1 VGEHKPHLIDLAARV
16 SDGARIDW
24 DEEERSAASEDER
37 RIVRHLRLVDS
48 VAEVHRSQ
56 TSSESS
62 KDPLEMSCTVASTI
76 TVAGEATIVA
86 SQAVDGAI
94 REWGPLEI
102 REKIGEGAFGEVFRA
117 WDANLDREVALKL
130 LKAEPSARAS
140 LASTVL
146 KEGRL
151 LARLHH
157 PNVVTVHGAE
167 THEERVG
174 LWMEFVRGRSLAD
187 LLAEQGTLGAR
198 EAALIG
204 LDLCRALAA
213 VHGAGLVHRD
223 IKARNVMREEG
234 GRILLMDFGAGGDA
248 KEVEERAAQTISGTP
263 LYIAPEVYA
272 RQPATARSDI
282 YSLGV
287 LLYHL
292 VTGSYPVQASSLGE
306 LQAKHSRREMRL
318 LRDERSDLPE
328 AFVNVVERALAW
340 DPEERFATA
349 GRMEQALAAALGV
362 ERAAATVAP
371 TSAARG
377 RRPFWRIAAMAA
389 LAVLAFLVFWLFPTP
404 TPDPVVTPPQPVP
417 WPEPPIQAPATSKAY
432 TVEAAL
438 YRADEHGQRD
448 RLASGERLVLGDRL
462 SLEFEASRDLYVY
475 VVNEDEQGR
484 AYALFPMPNL
494 DLTNPLPANR
504 RHILPGSIDGE
515 PKDWQVTTPGG
526 REYLVVLASPERLT
540 EFEAE
545 MDKLPLPRE
554 GQLARGIPPAARVR
568 LRGIGGVV
576 DAPDRAPDGTA
587 GRLFEM
593 ADQLAGREKVVE
605 GAWVRRIEL
614 ENPAP

>member
-1 VGEHKPHLIDLAARV
+1 VGERRVSLIDLAARV

-24 DEEERSAASEDER
+24 DREEQSAASEDER
-37 RIVRHLRLVDS
+37 RIVRHLRLVDG
-48 VAEVHRSQ
+48 VAGVHRSQ

-62 KDPLEMSCTVASTI
+62 KNPLEMSRTVASTV
-76 TVAGEATIVA
+76 TVAGDTTLVA
-86 SQAVDGAI
+86 SEAVEPSI
-94 REWGPLEI
+94 RGWGRLEI

-130 LKAEPSARAS
+130 LKTEPSLRES

-151 LARLHH
+151 LARLRH

-167 THEERVG
+167 THEDRVG

-187 LLAEQGTLGAR
+187 LLDEHGTLGAR

-234 GRILLMDFGAGGDA
+234 GRILLMDFGAGRDT
-248 KEVEERAAQTISGTP
+248 KQVEGQATRTISGTP

-272 RQPATARSDI
+272 RRPATARSDI

-292 VTGSYPVQASSLGE
+292 VTGSYPVRARSLGE
-306 LQAKHSRREMRL
+306 LQDKHSRREMRL

-328 AFVNVVERALAW
+328 SFVNVVERALAW
-340 DPEERFATA
+340 DPDERFATA

-362 ERAAATVAP
+362 EPAAKPVAP
-371 TSAARG
+371 SVAG
-377 RRPFWRIAAMAA
+377 RRARSFWPVAAMATLIVA
-389 LAVLAFLVFWLFPTP
+389 AIAVVWLFPTP
-404 TPDPVVTPPQPVP
+404 IGDQDAAVAV
-417 WPEPPIQAPATSKAY
+417 PATPAGY

-438 YRADEHGQRD
+438 YRVDGQGQRD
-448 RLASGERLVLGDRL
+448 RLESGARLELGDKL
-462 SLEFEASRDLYVY
+462 SLEFEASTDLHVY
-475 VVNEDEQGR
+475 VINEDEQGR
-484 AYALFPMPNL
+484 ALALFPMPGF
-494 DLTNPLPANR
+494 DLANPLPANR
-504 RHILPGSIDGE
+504 KHVLPGSIGGQ
-515 PKDWQVTTPGG
+515 PKSWKVDTPGG
-526 REYLVVLASPERLT
+526 REHLLVLASPERLI

-545 MDKLPLPRE
+545 IDALPHPRE
-554 GQLARGIPPAARVR
+554 GQLARAIPQSARVR

-576 DAPDRAPDGTA
+576 DAPDRAGDATA

-593 ADQLAGREKVVE
+593 ADQLAGRAEVVE
-605 GAWVRRIEL
+605 GAWVRRIVL

>member
-1 VGEHKPHLIDLAARV
+1 MSERKADLIDLAARV

-24 DEEERSAASEDER
+24 DREERSAANEEER

-48 VAEVHRSQ
+48 VAGLHRSQ

-62 KDPLEMSCTVASTI
+62 KDPLEMSRTVASTV
-76 TVAGEATIVA
+76 TVAGDATIIA
-86 SQAVDGAI
+86 SEAVDAAI
-94 REWGPLEI
+94 EDWGHLEI

-117 WDANLDREVALKL
+117 WDGNLDREVALKL
-130 LKAEPSARAS
+130 LKSEPSARAS

-151 LARLHH
+151 LARLRH

-167 THEERVG
+167 THEGRVG

-187 LLAEQGTLGAR
+187 LLTEQGTLGAR

-213 VHGAGLVHRD
+213 VHGAGLLHRD

-248 KEVEERAAQTISGTP
+248 EEVEGQAARTISGTP
-263 LYIAPEVYA
+263 LYIAPEVYE
-272 RQPATARSDI
+272 RRPATARSDI

-292 VTGSYPVQASSLGE
+292 VTGSYPVQAGTLAE
-306 LQAKHSRREMRL
+306 LQSKHSRREMRL

-340 DPEERFATA
+340 DPDERFATA
-349 GRMEQALAAALGV
+349 GQMEQALAAALGV
-362 ERAAATVAP
+362 ESRAERAVPTAA
-371 TSAARG
+371 G
-377 RRPFWRIAAMAA
+377 RRAGSFWRIAAMAA
-389 LAVLAFLVFWLFPTP
+389 LVVAAVAVVWLIPTP
-404 TPDPVVTPPQPVP
+404 VPDEPTTPSRSVSPARPAITVP
-417 WPEPPIQAPATSKAY
+417 TSLASY

-438 YRADEHGQRD
+438 YRANERGQRD
-448 RLASGERLVLGDRL
+448 RLESGERLALGDRL

-494 DLTNPLPANR
+494 DLANPLPAN
-504 RHILPGSIDGE
+504 HKHVLPGSIDGE

-526 REYLVVLASPERLT
+526 REHLVVLASPERLT

-554 GQLARGIPPAARVR
+554 GQLARGIPPSARVR

-593 ADQLAGREKVVE
+593 ADKLAGREEVVE